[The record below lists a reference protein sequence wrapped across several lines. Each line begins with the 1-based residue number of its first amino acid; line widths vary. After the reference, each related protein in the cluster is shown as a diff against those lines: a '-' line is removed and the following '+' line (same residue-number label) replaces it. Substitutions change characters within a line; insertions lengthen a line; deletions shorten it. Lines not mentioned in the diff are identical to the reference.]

1 MTPCPLHILKAA
13 PGATTA
19 MSNGAACPS
28 GGVVVGSSQGN
39 AVVASVAV
47 KVEEQPAEN
56 NGSANP
62 AVVPTEDEV
71 SSIGRGPM

>member
-1 MTPCPLHILKAA
+1 M
-13 PGATTA
+13 
-19 MSNGAACPS
+19 
-28 GGVVVGSSQGN
+28 VGSSQGN